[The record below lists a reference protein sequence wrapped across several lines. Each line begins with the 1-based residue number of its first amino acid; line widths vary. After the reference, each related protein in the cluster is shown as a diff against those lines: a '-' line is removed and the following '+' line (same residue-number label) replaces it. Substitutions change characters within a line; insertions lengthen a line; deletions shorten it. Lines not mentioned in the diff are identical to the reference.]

1 MARRPAQD
9 ADFRFVDRSRPV
21 RRALFFGVV
30 LLLTV
35 GAATTL
41 GFALSG
47 DGLRPTEM
55 ILVAVFTINFVW
67 IALSFMTGLVG
78 VALRAFRLDPAT
90 LRPYPR
96 WPAGKDIRLS
106 SRTVVV
112 IPVHNEAP
120 ERVFAGLRA
129 VYRSIA
135 ETGHLD
141 DFDFFVLSDTR
152 DPDIWIAE
160 ELMWAETCQELDAIG
175 RIFYRRRPDNAERK
189 SGNLKDFCEN
199 WGAVYDFMIVFD
211 ADSVMSGDAMVRL
224 VRHMEA
230 TPDAGIIQALPLPT
244 GHPTVFARILQFISR
259 VHGPS
264 MARGLAFWQLGTGN
278 YWGHNAI
285 IRTHAFLECCGL
297 PVLPGKPP
305 LGGPILSH
313 DFVEAALMRRG
324 GWSVWMAPDIEGS
337 WEELPPNVIDYAIRD
352 RRWCQGNLQHMKV
365 LKGRG
370 LKPITRLHLFMGVM
384 SFLSSPLWLLLLVI
398 STATAI
404 EASLLGTEFFP
415 ESGTLFPAWPID
427 RHAELM
433 TLLAITLGILVLPKL
448 LSLLLVALTR
458 ANAYGG
464 VGGLVASGLGELLFS
479 ALLAP
484 VMMLL
489 HSRFV
494 FAILAGRSVDWK
506 VQARGERTVDLK
518 SAFIVHRW
526 HIAIGLAWSAVTFDA
541 VSGFFWWLL
550 PVVLGLI
557 ASPVIT
563 HLSSRADLGERLR
576 WNGTFLT
583 PEESAPPPELA
594 MLAEERLRPSAID
607 IEDGLRHLIEDPS
620 ANALH
625 AALLPDRAPDAR
637 TEAEIAILYEKLERL
652 GPESLSREEKILLL
666 SYPVRP
672 LDQVRAG
679 RRRFTVLPQSR
690 GTLSS

>member
-1 MARRPAQD
+1 MRARPAQD
-9 ADFRFVDRSRPV
+9 ADFRFLDRPRPV
-21 RRALFFGVV
+21 RRALFFGLV
-30 LLLTV
+30 LLLTA

-55 ILVAVFTINFVW
+55 VLVVVFTINFVW

-78 VALRAFRLDPAT
+78 VLLRALSLDPAT
-90 LRPYPR
+90 LRAYPA
-96 WPAGKDIRLS
+96 WPKAAEIRLS

-129 VYRSIA
+129 VYRSVA

-160 ELMWAETCQELDAIG
+160 ELIWAETCRQLDAVG
-175 RIFYRRRPDNAERK
+175 RIFYRRRADNAEKK

-199 WGAVYDFMIVFD
+199 WGGAYDFMIVFD
-211 ADSVMSGDAMVRL
+211 ADSIMSGEAMVRL
-224 VRHMEA
+224 ARHMEA

-244 GHPTVFARILQFISR
+244 GHPTAFARILQFISR

-285 IRTHAFLECCGL
+285 VRTQAFLECCGL

-352 RRWCQGNLQHMKV
+352 RRWCQGNLQHLKV

-404 EASLLGTEFFP
+404 EASILGTEFFP
-415 ESGTLFPAWPID
+415 ESGTLFPTWPID

-433 TLLAITLGILVLPKL
+433 TLLAITLGILVVPKL
-448 LSLLLVALTR
+448 LSILLVAVSR
-458 ANAYGG
+458 PRHYGG
-464 VGGLVASGLGELLFS
+464 VRGLALSGLGELGFS

-506 VQARGERTVDLK
+506 VQARGERAIDLK
-518 SAFIVHRW
+518 TALVLHRW
-526 HIAIGLAWSAVTFDA
+526 HVVIGIGWSALTFDA

-557 ASPVIT
+557 ASPCVT
-563 HLSSRADLGERLR
+563 RASSRTDLGQRLR
-576 WNGTFLT
+576 RDGLFVT
-583 PEESAPPPELA
+583 PEESARPAELR
-594 MLAEERLRPSAID
+594 LLDEECARTSGID
-607 IEDGLRHLIEDPS
+607 IQDGLRHLIEDPS
-620 ANALH
+620 AGALH
-625 AALLPDRAPDAR
+625 AALLPEAAPDAR